1 VQISHPAPVNQT
13 LRRKIDPR
21 SSRAVS
27 QQLSRV
33 STFPIAPAR
42 KMTIEPSQLNSQKGV
57 IWSLELKHFQEQFSE
72 LLLDMTKSGHNK
84 T

>member
-1 VQISHPAPVNQT
+1 MVRGLAVKKTSKSGA
-13 LRRKIDPR
+13 RRP
-21 SSRAVS
+21 
-27 QQLSRV
+27 
-33 STFPIAPAR
+33 R
-42 KMTIEPSQLNSQKGV
+42 KMTIVPSQLNSQKGV

>member
-1 VQISHPAPVNQT
+1 
-13 LRRKIDPR
+13 
-21 SSRAVS
+21 
-27 QQLSRV
+27 
-33 STFPIAPAR
+33 
-42 KMTIEPSQLNSQKGV
+42 MTIEPSQLNSQKGV